1 MIDRRDPAEAS
12 GRLAHSRYC
21 VTGSC
26 GSSGSSQFQRFPAP
40 DLRIRIRESS
50 WSSGSSLFVML
61 VIVSF
66 CQQSAGLSSMHYRIL
81 FCFIVFF
88 TTTLLDFRAK
98 NVVHKPATAARGRQR
113 QAFLPSSMCD
123 FFQVGILSKIFVLL
137 VVLSHEC

>member
-1 MIDRRDPAEAS
+1 MCDGQISDGEYP
-12 GRLAHSRYC
+12 GN
-21 VTGSC
+21 
-26 GSSGSSQFQRFPAP
+26 RFCQGGG
-40 DLRIRIRESS
+40 E
-50 WSSGSSLFVML
+50 SSLFVML

-66 CQQSAGLSSMHYRIL
+66 CQQPAGLRSMHYRIL

-98 NVVHKPATAARGRQR
+98 NVVHKPATAGRGRQR